1 MSKIFSPLSDDFY
14 SIPKAEL
21 LFQPRGSTKFLNLGD
36 ADSVEITISVEET
49 DRYANNQPTRTLVK
63 RVVSQVDAEVS
74 MTLAQMSPYARAASL
89 MSTASV
95 MTQAAAT
102 DQTLVI
108 PSADVE
114 AGGIY
119 RLPRLSVSGVELTSA
134 TGTGAWVLGTHYK
147 VDGPAGLVEIVAI
160 PAGQSGDLTIS
171 YDAAAITQGHQSG
184 IADGTGIRGR
194 LIVRGI
200 NAVGVKSMV
209 ELHDVELR
217 PASARALISESD
229 FGTVELTGRAY
240 PDGTQ
245 PSGFQIGRESTL

>member
-1 MSKIFSPLSDDFY
+1 MSKIFSPLSDEFY
-14 SIPKAEL
+14 AIPKAEL

-36 ADSVEITISVEET
+36 ADSVEITINVEET
-49 DRYANNQPTRTLVK
+49 ERYANNQPTRTLVK

-89 MSTASV
+89 MSTAST

-108 PSADVE
+108 PSADIE
-114 AGGIY
+114 AGDIY
-119 RLPRLSVSGVELTSA
+119 RLPGRSISGVELTSA
-134 TGTGAWVLGTHYK
+134 TGSGSWIAGTHFR
-147 VDGPAGLVEIVAI
+147 VDTAAGFVEIIAI
-160 PAGQSGDLTIS
+160 PAGLSGDLTIS

-209 ELHDVELR
+209 ELHDIELR
-217 PASARALISESD
+217 PASPRALISESD

-245 PSGFQIGRESTL
+245 PTGFQIGRESTL